1 MFEDPKIKPALMKRV
16 VEASLS
22 LGEVLYIDYDLQFS
36 SILQNIDEIDYAGTF
51 GKNLQV
57 MQPSDNALDFIS
69 DIASIE
75 MHRGG
80 ILILDSLN
88 SLQNTIAGNFLEV
101 EAKIA
106 NQRSALVITILQ
118 QVSRFYSKSLLIV
131 NVARARQKLRI
142 DRSTFWEKSL
152 VGGRM
157 IKFKSDMILFAK
169 ETLDGLPA
177 IEVRAERIGS
187 SREPKAKEETY
198 LLSL

>member
-1 MFEDPKIKPALMKRV
+1 MKRV

-22 LGEVLYIDYDLQFS
+22 LGEVLYVDYDLQFS

-51 GKNLQV
+51 GKNLHV
-57 MQPSDNALDFIS
+57 MQASDNALDFIS

-118 QVSRFYSKSLLIV
+118 LVSRFYSKSLLIV

-169 ETLDGLPA
+169 EILDGLSA
-177 IEVRAERIGS
+177 VEVRAERISS
-187 SREPKAKEETY
+187 SREQKAKEETY